1 MKCLTFLV
9 PALFVSLSSC
19 DAASDTASAQLG
31 KTISFYYLRV
41 PGDAYD
47 IEQASGLHYG
57 RLGQREGLWV
67 VADRNGGDST
77 NTIFF
82 ISSST
87 LAKATHKQKVIA
99 DEAFR
104 IVPPV
109 VKWS

>member
-1 MKCLTFLV
+1 M
-9 PALFVSLSSC
+9 
-19 DAASDTASAQLG
+19 
-31 KTISFYYLRV
+31 
-41 PGDAYD
+41 
-47 IEQASGLHYG
+47 
-57 RLGQREGLWV
+57 
-67 VADRNGGDST
+67 ADRNGGDST

-109 VKWS
+109 EKTLACGELGTGGLAEESAILAAIAEARGPGRRPE